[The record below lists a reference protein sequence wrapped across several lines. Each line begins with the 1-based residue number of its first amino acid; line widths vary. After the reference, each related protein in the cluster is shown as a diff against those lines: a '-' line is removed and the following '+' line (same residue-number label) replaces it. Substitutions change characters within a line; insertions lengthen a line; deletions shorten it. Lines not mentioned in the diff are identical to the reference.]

1 MQYIIEFFFHRQY
14 ENDIDNRLRFTG
26 CCTDSSCS
34 CFVFKMQ
41 KQIHQTVSSLKSNLY
56 IF

>member
-1 MQYIIEFFFHRQY
+1 MQYIIDFFFHRQY

-41 KQIHQTVSSLKSNLY
+41 KQIYQTVSSLKSNVY